1 MSYSDGHLLGKMVAF
16 GRFQVKCFQRKV
28 FLYVGSVCLREVM
41 SRSYTSQDIMSGF
54 MSVNL
59 KNKGSLFEVSEGF
72 IKKQISHLLK
82 SARRTIFC
90 FVTKSVALRTAEI
103 MFVCLFVCLLLVS
116 VVVVD
121 VAETYLKMRKL
132 ERKWLTIS
140 GTMIMP
146 ARRLTSFPCFPTF
159 KSQKWTFHSYSWMQI
174 PRLAIRK

>member
-1 MSYSDGHLLGKMVAF
+1 MPSGGYESVVHVTRYNVWF
-16 GRFQVKCFQRKV
+16 
-28 FLYVGSVCLREVM
+28 YVSKLE
-41 SRSYTSQDIMSGF
+41 
-54 MSVNL
+54 
-59 KNKGSLFEVSEGF
+59 NKGSLFEVSEGF

-90 FVTKSVALRTAEI
+90 FVTKSVALRPAEI

-146 ARRLTSFPCFPTF
+146 ARRLTSFPTF
-159 KSQKWTFHSYSWMQI
+159 KSQKWTFHSYSWMQF

>member
-1 MSYSDGHLLGKMVAF
+1 MVAF

-82 SARRTIFC
+82 SERRTIFC
-90 FVTKSVALRTAEI
+90 FVTKSVALRPTEI
-103 MFVCLFVCLLLVS
+103 MFVCLFVVGVSCCCRCCRNLPQNEETREKMADHIWHHDNACEKAYILSLLSYIQKSKVDLPLVFLDANS
-116 VVVVD
+116 
-121 VAETYLKMRKL
+121 TPCHQKMKI
-132 ERKWLTIS
+132 LT
-140 GTMIMP
+140 
-146 ARRLTSFPCFPTF
+146 
-159 KSQKWTFHSYSWMQI
+159 
-174 PRLAIRK
+174 

>member
-1 MSYSDGHLLGKMVAF
+1 MQVQFAFRRLRVGRARHKIYYVWFYVSKLEKKKVLYLKSPKVLLKKYISFIKIGT
-16 GRFQVKCFQRKV
+16 QND
-28 FLYVGSVCLREVM
+28 FLFCYTVSCLKTRRYNVCL
-41 SRSYTSQDIMSGF
+41 
-54 MSVNL
+54 
-59 KNKGSLFEVSEGF
+59 
-72 IKKQISHLLK
+72 
-82 SARRTIFC
+82 
-90 FVTKSVALRTAEI
+90 
-103 MFVCLFVCLLLVS
+103 

-159 KSQKWTFHSYSWMQI
+159 KSQKWTFHSHSWMQF